1 MSYFKENSPTNLEI
15 LEAIYNRFY
24 DSFISYKDNNEV
36 RESKIYV
43 PIDIE
48 KISND
53 LKVDEDIIF
62 GRLHYHLE
70 NKYGYI
76 NKNEKHVYFFANK
89 FGNDNHCVNFPYLSA
104 VLSKLR
110 DRNNKYVI
118 TQIIA
123 ITALIISIIS
133 LFII

>member
-1 MSYFKENSPTNLEI
+1 MSFFKENSPTDLEI
-15 LEAIYNRFY
+15 LEAIYNRSY
-24 DSFISYKDNNEV
+24 NSFISYKDNNEV

-48 KISND
+48 KIAYD

-70 NKYGYI
+70 NKYGYV
-76 NKNEKHVYFFANK
+76 NENDKHVYFFANR
-89 FGNDNHCVNFPYLSA
+89 FGNDIHCVNFPYLSA

-110 DRNNKYVI
+110 DRNNKYFI
-118 TQIIA
+118 TQAIA
-123 ITALIISIIS
+123 ITALIISITS
-133 LFII
+133 LFIT